1 MVQNGEA
8 KCRRKSLS
16 EVEVVEKT
24 IIEDEAVCQK
34 VVSFLLYSFKSIVWL

>member
-8 KCRRKSLS
+8 KCRRKTLS
-16 EVEVVEKT
+16 DVEEKT

-34 VVSFLLYSFKSIVWL
+34 VGS